1 MPRIKRGIT
10 THAKHKRLL
19 NAVKGYRGQKS
30 KLVRIAH
37 EAFLHAGQYA
47 YEGRKNKKRNFRRS
61 FILTISEALRKQRV
75 SYSNFMFALKNL
87 KITLDRKI
95 LAELVKTDPQAF
107 TFIVERSK
115 SFKVSK

>member
-1 MPRIKRGIT
+1 MSRIKRGTT

-47 YEGRKNKKRNFRRS
+47 YEGRKNKKRDFRRS
-61 FILTISEALRKQRV
+61 FILTISEALKKQGV

-87 KITLDRKI
+87 KIEIDRKI
-95 LAELVKTDPQAF
+95 LAELIKTDLPSF
-107 TFIVERSK
+107 TALVEKSK